1 MLRMPDPIHP
11 DLPCLFAGAIVP
23 ALCSVVIPDACAFY
37 ILLRFLFGTFLMRHG
52 KYGVGSGL
60 WPFPP
65 RCVSFVCVE
74 RSRVSI
80 SERATR
86 AWPIKG
92 VEDLSENY
100 AA

>member
-1 MLRMPDPIHP
+1 MSD
-11 DLPCLFAGAIVP
+11 V
-23 ALCSVVIPDACAFY
+23 AFY
-37 ILLRFLFGTFLMRHG
+37 LLLRFLSEAILMRYG

-65 RCVSFVCVE
+65 RCVSSVCVE
-74 RSRVSI
+74 RSRVST

-86 AWPIKG
+86 ALPIKG